1 MATVRI
7 TVSTDDGPEIEIA
20 ESSGIRRSGSD
31 LDDVPTLL
39 GAAAKRVVFATAADG
54 DRQNAITAVAER
66 MGVHVQYV
74 D

>member
-1 MATVRI
+1 VATVRI
-7 TVSTDDGPEIEIA
+7 TISTEDGPDIEIT
-20 ESSGIRRSGSD
+20 ESSPIRRSGSD
-31 LDDVPTLL
+31 LDDVPALL
-39 GAAAKRVVFATAADG
+39 GAAAKRAIHAVAADG